1 MTHNTHNA
9 RHIVLYIIG
18 YITHATAGA
27 AYRSAAVKVERS
39 GSEERSAVNERS
51 GSERGVTA
59 TDAAATNQRNSQ
71 SQQEKRPRAASR
83 ERRRG
88 AAAKRRGLGDE
99 GRARCDHVSGGEGGR
114 R

>member
-1 MTHNTHNA
+1 M
-9 RHIVLYIIG
+9 
-18 YITHATAGA
+18 
-27 AYRSAAVKVERS
+27 AVKVERS

-83 ERRRG
+83 ERRG

>member
-9 RHIVLYIIG
+9 RHIVLCIIG
-18 YITHATAGA
+18 YIAHATAGA

-39 GSEERSAVNERS
+39 GSEERSTVNERS

-71 SQQEKRPRAASR
+71 SQQEKRPRAA
-83 ERRRG
+83 
-88 AAAKRRGLGDE
+88 KRRE
-99 GRARCDHVSGGEGGR
+99 EQRSSGEEQRTR

>member
-9 RHIVLYIIG
+9 RHIVLCIIG
-18 YITHATAGA
+18 YIAHATAGA

-39 GSEERSAVNERS
+39 GSEEQSAVNERS

-71 SQQEKRPRAASR
+71 SQARSKKSGREQQAAR
-83 ERRRG
+83 GEEEQRRRE
-88 AAAKRRGLGDE
+88 E
-99 GRARCDHVSGGEGGR
+99 G
-114 R
+114 